1 MKGYTMPF
9 LWIANNDYE
18 AIGREIE
25 KIHESGSETFCVESR
40 THSDF
45 CRPQWW
51 EVMDFIVKKADSLSM
66 RVWLLDDKH
75 YPTGFANGAVERFPE
90 LRQRHIFSEN
100 RDLCGPA
107 TGRLI
112 IRSVAG
118 QGQFCCKRRGADGN
132 IFKTLLPK
140 RKGNFSACLSR
151 AVFSAFVL
159 FGRGRGLMRQVCS
172 LIC

>member
-25 KIHESGSETFCVESR
+25 KIRESGSETFCVESR

-45 CRPQWW
+45 CGPQWW

-75 YPTGFANGAVERFPE
+75 YPTGFANGAVERFPA

-112 IRSVAG
+112 IRSVAE
-118 QGQFCCKRRGADGN
+118 QGRDARLVCAV
-132 IFKTLLPK
+132 LLQK
-140 RKGNFSACLSR
+140 K
-151 AVFSAFVL
+151 
-159 FGRGRGLMRQVCS
+159 GRGWEYLQDITSQAEGEFLRLS
-172 LIC
+172 

>member
-25 KIHESGSETFCVESR
+25 KIRESGSETFCVESR

-45 CRPQWW
+45 CRPRWW

-75 YPTGFANGAVERFPE
+75 YPTGFANGAVERFPA

-107 TGRLI
+107 LRAIQRNLFCGFLFRRAAFRKRHF
-112 IRSVAG
+112 RSKPQPYVLVRRECRDFRTFVSVEG
-118 QGQFCCKRRGADGN
+118 FPDKRTCGA
-132 IFKTLLPK
+132 
-140 RKGNFSACLSR
+140 
-151 AVFSAFVL
+151 
-159 FGRGRGLMRQVCS
+159 RGRF
-172 LIC
+172 

>member
-107 TGRLI
+107 SGRLI

-118 QGQFCCKRRGADGN
+118 QGAGCPPRMRSSAAKEGARMG
-132 IFKTLLPK
+132 I
-140 RKGNFSACLSR
+140 SSR
-151 AVFSAFVL
+151 HYFPS
-159 FGRGRGLMRQVCS
+159 GRGISPPVFAGRIFPRLFCLGGDGV
-172 LIC
+172 